1 MSVEIAQNRRQKDC
15 NGKIYIIRNS
25 INDLT
30 YVGSTCQTLAQRM
43 AEHRNGINKKGAQHY
58 KLYQA
63 MSELGKDAFYIE
75 LIEDYPCQTRGE
87 LLKKEGEQIR
97 EYQSK
102 LNKIVSGRNWKEY
115 YNENRQ
121 SRLEHSKE
129 YNEKNKTQ
137 IKERRH
143 QHYLSL
149 KKKWQNETANT
160 TKTTKKK
167 FYSKRRKTTNKIK
180 SAY

>member
-1 MSVEIAQNRRQKDC
+1 
-15 NGKIYIIRNS
+15 
-25 INDLT
+25 
-30 YVGSTCQTLAQRM
+30 M

-63 MSELGKDAFYIE
+63 MSELGEDAFYIE
-75 LIEDYPCQTRGE
+75 LIEHCPCQTRGE
-87 LLKKEGEQIR
+87 LLKKEGEKIR

-115 YNENRQ
+115 YDENRQ
-121 SRLEHSKE
+121 SRVENSRL

-143 QHYLSL
+143 QHYLEHKQEVAERDRQYYQNNKEKIRF
-149 KKKWQNETANT
+149 KKKENYQQ
-160 TKTTKKK
+160 KKECILERQK
-167 FYSKRRKTTNKIK
+167 QRRMEKKRVNDNNIPICKD
-180 SAY
+180 